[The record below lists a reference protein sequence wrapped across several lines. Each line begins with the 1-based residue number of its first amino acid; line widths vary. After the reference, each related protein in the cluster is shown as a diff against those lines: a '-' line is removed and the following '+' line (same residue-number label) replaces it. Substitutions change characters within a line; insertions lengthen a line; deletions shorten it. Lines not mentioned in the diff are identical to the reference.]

1 MAATKTLESK
11 KEVQFP
17 DFFTVK
23 ESKNIPSVIS
33 SAWKEVQKWAL
44 KHPGKK
50 LSDQQLWLV
59 GVKNHFDT
67 HFINLINEKSLDP
80 SSGAK
85 LIRDKF
91 LSSTYVNA
99 RGQLCL
105 ILGYKVKQ
113 PDTYHLKIKI
123 NQTEDESI

>member
-23 ESKNIPSVIS
+23 ESQNMPEVIYY
-33 SAWKEVQKWAL
+33 AWKEVQKWAL
-44 KHPGKK
+44 KHPGMK

-67 HFINLINEKSLDP
+67 HFIHLMGEKATE
-80 SSGAK
+80 SSNGSK
-85 LIRDKF
+85 LTRDKF
-91 LSSTYVNA
+91 LSTTYINA

-113 PDTYHLKIKI
+113 PDTYHLMIKI

>member
-1 MAATKTLESK
+1 MAATKTIQSE
-11 KEVQFP
+11 KEIKFP

-23 ESKNIPSVIS
+23 ESENIPSVIS
-33 SAWKEVQKWAL
+33 YAWKEVQKWAL

-59 GVKNHFDT
+59 GVKNHFDS
-67 HFINLINEKSLDP
+67 HIINLINEKSLDP
-80 SSGAK
+80 SNGAK

-91 LSSTYVNA
+91 LSTTYVNA
-99 RGQLCL
+99 CGQLCL

-113 PDTYHLKIKI
+113 PDTYHLMIKL
-123 NQTEDESI
+123 NQSENESL